1 MGLDMYLN
9 KKTYI
14 GANFEH
20 RKVKGKVE
28 ITIGEKRQKVNIKFN
43 RLSEISEHVGYW
55 RKANA
60 IHAWFVREV
69 QNGVDECQ
77 EANVPLKKL
86 EELLAICV
94 KIVKNKSA
102 KVADKLLPPQSGF
115 FFGNTA
121 IDDWY
126 YNDLKNTIKILR
138 PLIKE
143 IKAEQKL
150 GTYPEVFYQS
160 SW

>member
-1 MGLDMYLN
+1 MGLDMYLR

-14 GANFEH
+14 GANYEH
-20 RKVKGKVE
+20 RKVKGSVE
-28 ITIGEKRQKVNIKFN
+28 LTIGEKRQKINIKFN
-43 RLSEISEHVGYW
+43 RINEISEAVGYW

-60 IHAWFVREV
+60 IHAWFVKHV
-69 QNGVDECQ
+69 QKGVDECQ
-77 EANVPLKKL
+77 EVEVPLEKL

-115 FFGNTA
+115 FFGSTA
-121 IDDWY
+121 IDEWY
-126 YNDLKNTIKILR
+126 YNDLKDTIKILR
-138 PLIKE
+138 PLVKE

-150 GTYPEVFYQS
+150 DLYPEVYYQS